1 MKKNFIRII
10 TLILAIA
17 ISTGA
22 FVTAFAADIAAED
35 ITAAPEINE
44 EAPEAELIEAKII
57 KIPLKNKVVIGHHPD
72 MAAEP
77 DGIVVEL
84 KYSDGT
90 VITDKV
96 VVSDEKVYPYAETY
110 SVNGEILYYPTYVTV
125 VRYGMQEIGYY
136 LNDYKVKISYKCLFL
151 PTISDILHYA
161 DVYWKVQISSKF
173 GGA

>member
-44 EAPEAELIEAKII
+44 EAPGAELIEAEITGV
-57 KIPLKNKVVIGHHPD
+57 PFKNLIVFGLSPKTP
-72 MAAEP
+72 E
-77 DGIVVEL
+77 GITVEL

-90 VITDKV
+90 VVTDKIV
-96 VVSDEKVYPYAETY
+96 VNSEKDYDEFY
-110 SVNGEILYYPTYVTV
+110 VNGELVEKADTLGYAEFGIQDAVFYMNDGTIELSHKYLLLPSIL
-125 VRYGMQEIGYY
+125 
-136 LNDYKVKISYKCLFL
+136 
-151 PTISDILHYA
+151 TIING
-161 DVYWKVQISSKF
+161 IF
-173 GGA
+173 